1 MKTSLKQN
9 FMTNENMDDALFYN
23 SLIKELDEII
33 ENELS
38 KSYEEINAEIIDECC
53 LALES
58 VYSLLNGET
67 VELKEITN
75 INAIIKKYNLSR
87 RKKLTVSVACA
98 AATVLVIG
106 MANFSV
112 NNETVAEGNIF
123 KTAIGR
129 FEELLRNEKN
139 TEQPTTE
146 PITEITTEVASEA
159 ITSEK
164 IQESVNCNTEK
175 IIKNIYVI
183 FPTGTNHIYKNVSEI
198 DLLDVNVGVD
208 YITGESKVVN
218 ISDCIV
224 TIGEPKEDGET
235 KISVSYKGVETCIYV
250 TVLPE
255 EKQNLVTLTSIY
267 GVFTDKYTIDDMR
280 IVAVYSD
287 KSEVEIDKSECKI
300 QKEFLSDTN
309 ECIVTVS
316 YGDCSFQF
324 LEEGEVTE

>member
-9 FMTNENMDDALFYN
+9 FVINENLNDALFYN
-23 SLIKELDEII
+23 SLIKELKDII

-75 INAIIKKYNLSR
+75 INSIIKKYNLSR

-123 KTAIGR
+123 KTALGR
-129 FEELLRNEKN
+129 FEELIKNEKP
-139 TEQPTTE
+139 TEVTTE
-146 PITEITTEVASEA
+146 EFLETTTELVSEQTTTF
-159 ITSEK
+159 IEVK
-164 IQESVNCNTEK
+164 DVENNTV
-175 IIKNIYVI
+175 KNIYLI
-183 FPTGTNHIYKNVSEI
+183 SPPGTNYIYKNVSDI
-198 DLLDVNVGVD
+198 NLSNTYVGVD
-208 YITGESKVVN
+208 YVTGESNVIN
-218 ISDCIV
+218 ISECKV
-224 TIGEPKEDGET
+224 TIGKPKEDGET
-235 KISVSYKGVETCIYV
+235 KISVSYKGAETCVYV
-250 TVLPE
+250 TVLSE
-255 EKQNLVTLTSIY
+255 EKLNPVTLTSIY
-267 GVFTDKYTIDDMR
+267 GVFTDEYTINDMQ
-280 IVAVYSD
+280 IIAVYSD
-287 KSEVEIDKSECKI
+287 GSEVEIDKSECKI

-309 ECIVTVS
+309 ECIITVS
-316 YGDCSFQF
+316 YGDCNFQF
-324 LEEGEVTE
+324 LTEGEVTE

>member
-9 FMTNENMDDALFYN
+9 FVINENLNDALFYN
-23 SLIKELDEII
+23 SLIKELNDII

-75 INAIIKKYNLSR
+75 INSIINKYNLSR

-98 AATVLVIG
+98 AATVLVVG

-123 KTAIGR
+123 KTALGR
-129 FEELLRNEKN
+129 FEELIKNEKL
-139 TEQPTTE
+139 TEVTTE
-146 PITEITTEVASEA
+146 EVSETTTKLVSEQTTTPVEVKATE
-159 ITSEK
+159 
-164 IQESVNCNTEK
+164 NNT
-175 IIKNIYVI
+175 IKNIYLI
-183 FPTGTNHIYKNVSEI
+183 FPPGTNHIYKNASEI
-198 DLLDVNVGVD
+198 NLSNVNVGVD
-208 YITGESKVVN
+208 YITGESEVIN
-218 ISDCIV
+218 ISDCSV
-224 TIGEPKEDGET
+224 TIGKSAEDGET
-235 KISVSYKGVETCIYV
+235 KIMVSYKGAETCIYV
-250 TVLPE
+250 TVLSE
-255 EKQNLVTLTSIY
+255 EKQNPVTLTSIY
-267 GVFTDKYTIDDMR
+267 GIFTDEYTINDMQ
-280 IVAVYSD
+280 IIAVYSD
-287 KSEVEIDKSECKI
+287 GSEVEIDKSECKI

-309 ECIVTVS
+309 EYIITVS

-324 LEEGEVTE
+324 LMEGEVTD